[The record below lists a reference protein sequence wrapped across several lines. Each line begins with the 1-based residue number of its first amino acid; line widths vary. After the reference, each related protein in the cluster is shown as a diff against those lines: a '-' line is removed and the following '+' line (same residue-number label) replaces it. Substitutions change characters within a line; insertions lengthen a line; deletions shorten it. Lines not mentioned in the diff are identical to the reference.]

1 MTDSAPII
9 DIPSNPRPNG
19 AVAYWVKGAAGKRV
33 RACAAPGAPP
43 DAAHGA
49 APGAGPARGSAII
62 CPGRTEFIEK
72 YFEVAR
78 ELQARGFAT
87 VIMDVRGQG
96 LSDRFMKDRLP
107 GHIDSLDLAAR
118 DLAAAAAASPV
129 ALPKPYVVFAH
140 SMGGAIALRALQTKR
155 IDAAGAVFSA
165 PMWGL
170 DALKGPRLL
179 AVRIL
184 NALGFGKQHP
194 AGAAGDPGEET
205 FETNPVT
212 HDRARW
218 ERTRALISA
227 EPGLALGG
235 VTIGWAVAAARAI
248 ALLQHR
254 ATLKRLA
261 TPLLAFTAEE
271 EKLVANWSHPLVT
284 ERAPAGEHVTIPRA
298 MHEILQ
304 ETDEVR
310 AQFWARTD
318 AFLEKVAPPAAAASA

>member
-19 AVAYWVKGAAGKRV
+19 AIAYWFKGASGRRI
-33 RACAAPGAPP
+33 RACAAPGA
-43 DAAHGA
+43 
-49 APGAGPARGSAII
+49 GPAPPGRGSAII

-72 YFEVAR
+72 YFEFAR

-87 VIMDVRGQG
+87 LIMDVRGQG
-96 LSDRFMKDRLP
+96 LSDRFIKDRLP

-118 DLAAAAAASPV
+118 DLAAAAAGSPV
-129 ALPKPYVVFAH
+129 SLPKPHVVFAH
-140 SMGGAIALRALQTKR
+140 SMGGAIALRALQTRR
-155 IDAAGAVFSA
+155 IEAAGAVFSA

-170 DALKGPRLL
+170 DVLKGPLL
-179 AVRIL
+179 MAVRIL
-184 NALGFGKQHP
+184 NTLGFGKMYAP
-194 AGAAGDPGEET
+194 GAKPGAEET

-218 ERTRALISA
+218 ERAAALIA
-227 EPGLALGG
+227 ADRNLALGG
-235 VTIGWAVAAARAI
+235 VTIGWAAAAARAI
-248 ALLQHR
+248 ALLQDR
-254 ATLKRLA
+254 AALKRLT
-261 TPLLAFTAEE
+261 TPLLVFSAEK
-271 EKLVANWSHPLVT
+271 EKLVANWSHPLVAG
-284 ERAPAGEHVTIPRA
+284 RAPAGEHVTIPRA